1 MLSAFFYAMCS
12 VLLLGIFLIK
22 YDVDM
27 ILLMPFVIGMFCF
40 YFLLSFKEDSAT
52 QKPEKLI
59 HERGLMIY
67 VLFLALLFIIMTQV
81 EISFLSRFTM
91 TDLVPIR

>member
-27 ILLMPFVIGMFCF
+27 ILIMPFVIGMFCY
-40 YFLLSFKEDSAT
+40 YFRLSYQEDSAA

-59 HERGLMIY
+59 HEKGLMLY
-67 VLFLALLFIIMTQV
+67 VLLLVLLFIIMTQI
-81 EISFLSRFTM
+81 EIPFLARFAM